1 MVAMPRRVYADLRA
15 FFKDKQNPTA
25 TAIADELG
33 ISYAFLSQ
41 IKWGVR
47 QPQLGLALKISDR
60 CHVPLE
66 SLVPRQTKE
75 KAS

>member
-1 MVAMPRRVYADLRA
+1 MPPRVYPHLRA
-15 FFKDKQNPTA
+15 YFKDKLNPTA
-25 TAIADELG
+25 TEIADELG

-41 IKWGVR
+41 IKWGER
-47 QPQLGLALKISDR
+47 QPQLALALKIADR

-66 SLVPRQTKE
+66 SLVRRTKE

>member
-1 MVAMPRRVYADLRA
+1 MPRRVYANLRA
-15 FFKDKQNPTA
+15 YFADKQNPTA
-25 TAIADELG
+25 TAVADELG

-47 QPQLGLALKISDR
+47 EPSLTLALSLSAR
-60 CHVPLE
+60 CNVPLE
-66 SLVPRQTKE
+66 SLILPKKA

>member
-1 MVAMPRRVYADLRA
+1 MDMPRRVYADLRA
-15 FFKDKQNPTA
+15 YFKDKTNPSA
-25 TAIADELG
+25 TEIADELG

-41 IKWGVR
+41 IKWGER
-47 QPQLGLALKISDR
+47 QPRLTLALKIADR

-66 SLVPRQTKE
+66 SLVQPRVKE